1 MFKKFRIW
9 LRYIWLISSR
19 KAVKWYEKATLT
31 EHFFMIIMAIIIGI
45 IGGLGAV
52 FVRWLIEELSLIF
65 FSGEGSTHERISN
78 THWLLILFI
87 PTIGGLLVGLISK
100 VNIPDAKGH
109 GVPEVIYS
117 LNKKGGKISPLV
129 ALFKSIT
136 SSFTISSGGS
146 VGSEGPM
153 VQIGAS
159 IGSTV
164 GQFFKVNSLRMRI
177 LVGCGVASGIAA
189 AFNVPI
195 AGALFAIEII
205 LFDFAIVSFTPI
217 LISAGIATIITH
229 YFVGDF
235 TEFIVPPLMI
245 VSPYEVIS
253 YFVLGALC
261 GIVSFIFIKVL
272 YTAEEFFEKKININ
286 QVLKPALGGLIIGFV
301 GIYFPHTMGVGNDS
315 INSAINNDIIWYI
328 ALILVFLKILTTS
341 ITLGSGG
348 SGGVI
353 APALFIGAMLGSF
366 YGNIIN
372 FYFPNVTAESSAY
385 ALVAMGGLIAGIIRA
400 PLTSIIIIFE
410 LSKQTTAIIPLMLVS
425 TISLILSQKLSRES
439 IYTLKL
445 LKRNLF
451 LNKTQDINLLSHF
464 TVEDLYKKNFLS
476 IPENTNFTDIVSL
489 FIKNNINSVSVYQ
502 LNTNKFMGYIS
513 INSIKEIMFDK
524 EIVNNVIIAGDIVN
538 SNIKRLELNIKISE
552 IYSYFRN
559 SELDKLPVFENL
571 NSEIQIGEIYLD
583 DINELFHQEMYLKD
597 TTSNIRDKLYN
608 LNKNSDVRIIEGHS
622 LAEIPVPDKFVGR
635 TIKGLKIRNQY
646 NVEIITIKTKKD
658 ELYEQIIPSPDYE
671 FKKDDTII
679 VMGEEENV
687 NILKNAI

>member
-1 MFKKFRIW
+1 
-9 LRYIWLISSR
+9 
-19 KAVKWYEKATLT
+19 
-31 EHFFMIIMAIIIGI
+31 MAIIIGI

-52 FVRWLIEELSLIF
+52 FVRWLIEQLSLIF

-164 GQFFKVNSLRMRI
+164 GQFFKVNSRRMRI

-385 ALVAMGGLIAGIIRA
+385 ALVAMGG
-400 PLTSIIIIFE
+400 
-410 LSKQTTAIIPLMLVS
+410 
-425 TISLILSQKLSRES
+425 
-439 IYTLKL
+439 
-445 LKRNLF
+445 
-451 LNKTQDINLLSHF
+451 
-464 TVEDLYKKNFLS
+464 
-476 IPENTNFTDIVSL
+476 
-489 FIKNNINSVSVYQ
+489 
-502 LNTNKFMGYIS
+502 
-513 INSIKEIMFDK
+513 
-524 EIVNNVIIAGDIVN
+524 
-538 SNIKRLELNIKISE
+538 
-552 IYSYFRN
+552 
-559 SELDKLPVFENL
+559 
-571 NSEIQIGEIYLD
+571 
-583 DINELFHQEMYLKD
+583 
-597 TTSNIRDKLYN
+597 
-608 LNKNSDVRIIEGHS
+608 
-622 LAEIPVPDKFVGR
+622 
-635 TIKGLKIRNQY
+635 
-646 NVEIITIKTKKD
+646 
-658 ELYEQIIPSPDYE
+658 
-671 FKKDDTII
+671 
-679 VMGEEENV
+679 
-687 NILKNAI
+687 

>member
-9 LRYIWLISSR
+9 LRFIWLISSR
-19 KAVKWYEKATLT
+19 KASRWYEKATLT

-52 FVRWLIEELSLIF
+52 IVRWLIEQLSLIF

-78 THWLLILFI
+78 TYWLLILFI

-100 VNIPDAKGH
+100 INIPDAKGH

-136 SSFTISSGGS
+136 SSITIGSGGS

-164 GQFFKVNSLRMRI
+164 GQFFKVNSRRMKV

-217 LISAGIATIITH
+217 IISAGIATIISH

-253 YFVLGALC
+253 YFGLGALC

-272 YTAEEFFEKKININ
+272 YIVEEFFEKKININ
-286 QVLKPALGGLIIGFV
+286 KILKPALGGLLIGLV
-301 GIYFPHTMGVGNDS
+301 GIYFPHIMGVGNDS
-315 INSAINNDIIWYI
+315 INSAINNEIIWHI
-328 ALILVFLKILTTS
+328 ALILVFLKIFTTS
-341 ITLGSGG
+341 VTLGSGG

-372 FYFPNVTAESSAY
+372 FYFPNSTAESSAY

-464 TVEDLYKKNFLS
+464 TVEDIYRKKFLS
-476 IPENTNFTDIVSL
+476 IPENTNFSDIVSL
-489 FIKNNINSVSVYQ
+489 FIKNNINSISVFQ
-502 LNTNKFMGYIS
+502 LNSNKFMGYIT

-524 EIVNNVIIAGDIVN
+524 ELVNNVIIAGDIVN
-538 SNIKRLELNIKISE
+538 SNIKRLELNNKISE
-552 IYSYFRN
+552 IYSFFRN
-559 SELDKLPVFENL
+559 SELDKLPVFDNL
-571 NSEIQIGEIYLD
+571 NSDIQIGELYLD

-597 TTSNIRDKLYN
+597 TTTNIIDKLYN

-622 LAEIPVPDKFVGR
+622 LAEIPVPDKFIGR

-658 ELYEQIIPSPDYE
+658 DVYEQIIPTPDYE

-687 NILKNAI
+687 NILKNAL